1 MGNGPQLPE
10 LVQSGAQIFKFDS
23 DLSLM
28 LQLHVAIIT
37 SDIKTGSDSG
47 RGPWGLNVGPNVDWI
62 LIMLSV

>member
-37 SDIKTGSDSG
+37 SDVKTGSDSG
-47 RGPWGLNVGPNVDWI
+47 PWSWGLDMGLWTGH
-62 LIMLSV
+62 